1 MRPLDRNKRRPGAS
15 IGRARQEHGGHAPR
29 GELDEEFVSA
39 EPFDRRG
46 RKGGG
51 RRGSPGEGR
60 CRNGRHGSPSEARA
74 CPSVESRG
82 SSSVVAMRSL
92 ALVLAVAACAGGQS
106 TREAARA
113 PNTAPTIPAA
123 SSSAEAG
130 APTPSSPSS
139 SGVAA
144 ASASADAAPPPKPP
158 HTHDPGRGIDDLNA
172 IVKAHR
178 DEARA
183 CYDKALAD
191 HPGIE
196 GDLVI
201 AWTIDPTGKVTQT
214 SLDVS
219 RSTIAEPSVVACVS
233 TIIMRIQFAPS
244 PGGFETKASFP
255 FNFHPHHVKPA
266 Q

>member
-1 MRPLDRNKRRPGAS
+1 
-15 IGRARQEHGGHAPR
+15 
-29 GELDEEFVSA
+29 
-39 EPFDRRG
+39 
-46 RKGGG
+46 
-51 RRGSPGEGR
+51 
-60 CRNGRHGSPSEARA
+60 
-74 CPSVESRG
+74 
-82 SSSVVAMRSL
+82 MRSL
-92 ALVLAVAACAGGQS
+92 VVALLLFVAVVACAGGQS
-106 TREAARA
+106 TREAAQA
-113 PNTAPTIPAA
+113 PDTAPTIAA
-123 SSSAEAG
+123 AASSAEAG
-130 APTPSSPSS
+130 APAPSSPSS

-144 ASASADAAPPPKPP
+144 ASASADPPKPP
-158 HTHDPGRGIDDLNA
+158 RTHDPGRGIDDLNA

-201 AWTIDPTGKVTQT
+201 AWTIDPKGKVTQT

-255 FNFHPHHVKPA
+255 FNFHPHRVKPA